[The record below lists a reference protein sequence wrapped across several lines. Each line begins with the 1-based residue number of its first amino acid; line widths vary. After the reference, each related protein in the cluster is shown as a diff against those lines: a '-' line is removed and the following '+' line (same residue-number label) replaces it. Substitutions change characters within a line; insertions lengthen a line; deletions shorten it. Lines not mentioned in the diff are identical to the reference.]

1 MSEQNPIPVV
11 PDVGM
16 PIEEGVKALV
26 ALTPRKEAAADLR
39 RWQEKYAA
47 AMRDNKMLEDVWFGL
62 DLFIRALEAGE

>member
-26 ALTPRKEAAADLR
+26 ALTPRKEAAMELR
-39 RWQEKYAA
+39 AWCEKWASVLVE
-47 AMRDNKMLEDVWFGL
+47 MDVMDMDGIHDAINGL
-62 DLFIRALEAGE
+62 DQ